1 MRIST
6 SGYYRDHGSRVL
18 AEGEL
23 GNADVTGNEYTCP
36 EVGFGIQ
43 HKDNGLGDC
52 HLSIVTRINV
62 TMQGNYRFEVRFTL
76 SDILKMFW
84 ICFKDKA
91 LQIAFSE
98 AGKGRRMI

>member
-1 MRIST
+1 M
-6 SGYYRDHGSRVL
+6 
-18 AEGEL
+18 AEDEL
-23 GNADVTGNEYTCP
+23 ENANLTGDEYTYP

-52 HLSIVTRINV
+52 YLRIVTRVNV
-62 TMQGNYRFEVRFTL
+62 TMQGNYRLEVRFTL

-91 LQIAFSE
+91 LQVAFSE
-98 AGKGRRMI
+98 AEKGRRMI